1 MNNIVIVLLSCS
13 LLLFSNGCV
22 NTNATQ
28 GVDKVSVQDVGK
40 FVGVVPDSEFNL
52 DDKSGIPSKGLI
64 IDEKLALEIGNA
76 VIKSVYNENVIEQTE
91 FIVCELKDKDIFVV
105 SRIPKGGET
114 LGGDYNV
121 AISKIDGKIL
131 KVWAGE

>member
-1 MNNIVIVLLSCS
+1 
-13 LLLFSNGCV
+13 LFSNGCV